1 MADEFPL
8 RNDKIYLNRKMKV
21 ELWAVGKTSEKYLEA
36 GIEIFEKR
44 LKNYLPFALKILPDV
59 KLKTTDGLKIKLEEG
74 KMLLSKLSPDDF
86 LVLLD
91 ERGQAFTSVEL
102 SRWLE
107 RLLSASHRRLIFLIG
122 GAFGFSPDVYA
133 RANDQL
139 ALSRLTFSH
148 QMVRLFFLEQLYR
161 AMTIL
166 RNEPYHNM

>member
-1 MADEFPL
+1 M
-8 RNDKIYLNRKMKV
+8 KI
-21 ELWAVGKTSEKYLEA
+21 ELWAVGKTSEKYLET

-44 LKNYLPFALKILPDV
+44 LKNYLPFTWTMLPDV
-59 KLKTTDGLKIKLEEG
+59 KLKTTEGLKIKQEEG
-74 KMLLSKLSPDDF
+74 KMLLAKLAPDDY

-91 ERGQAFTSVEL
+91 ERGQEFGSVEL

-107 RLLSASHRRLIFLIG
+107 RRLSASHRRLIFLIG

-133 RANDQL
+133 RANEQL
-139 ALSRLTFSH
+139 ALSKLTFSH
-148 QMVRLFFLEQLYR
+148 QMARLFFLEQLYR